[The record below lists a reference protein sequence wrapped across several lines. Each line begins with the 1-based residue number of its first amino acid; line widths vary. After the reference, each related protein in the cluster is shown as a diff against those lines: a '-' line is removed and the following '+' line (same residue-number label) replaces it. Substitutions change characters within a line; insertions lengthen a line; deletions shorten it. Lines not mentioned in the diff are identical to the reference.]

1 MTIETRL
8 KHKIIDEYGSLSSF
22 VEHTD
27 LKYSTVDS
35 ILKRGVMNSNI
46 NNVIKICQ
54 ALRISTDELAKGNIV
69 PIEETDKEDFDI
81 TDFIRIFRYKL
92 SDPETAVLDGQH
104 LTAGEA
110 DFFINS
116 LDLVIE
122 QIRHKRK

>member
-8 KHKIIDEYGSLSSF
+8 KNKIIDEYGSLSSF
-22 VEHTD
+22 VEKTD

-35 ILKRGVMNSNI
+35 ILKRGIMNSNI

-69 PIEETDKEDFDI
+69 PVDQYDKEDFDI
-81 TDFIRIFRYKL
+81 TQFIQIFRYKL

-110 DFFINS
+110 EFLMDS
-116 LDLVIE
+116 LDLIIE
-122 QIRHKRK
+122 QMRKKRK

>member
-8 KHKIIDEYGSLSSF
+8 KNMIIDEYGSLSSF

-46 NNVIKICQ
+46 HNVIKICQ
-54 ALRISTDELAKGNIV
+54 ALQISTDELAKGNIV
-69 PIEETDKEDFDI
+69 PVAEHDKESFDI
-81 TDFIRIFRYKL
+81 TQFIQIFRYKL

-110 DFFINS
+110 EFFMDS
-116 LDLVIE
+116 LDLIIE
-122 QIRHKRK
+122 QLRKKRK